1 YSGEEDVLFGATV
14 SGRPADLPGAETM
27 VGLFINTLPVRVKVD
42 EGQPVA
48 GWLKGLQARS
58 VEMRQYEYSSL
69 LDIQRWSD
77 IRPGQPLFKS
87 ILVFENY
94 PIASTVEGQGISLSV
109 EDVRSVEQTEL
120 PLNVVAGL
128 AVELVLKISDGRQLL
143 DAATSRRVLGHLAA
157 LLTGFASAPGGPLA
171 DVPLPTGEERRTLLD
186 AWSGKAADFP
196 LDVPVYEVI
205 ARHA

>member
-1 YSGEEDVLFGATV
+1 PLMVDDLKRTQDGPAYDEIDPRLPRAVTVALEALARQHHVTMSTIVQGAWALLLSRYSGEEDVLFGATV

-77 IRPGQPLFKS
+77 IRPGQPL
-87 ILVFENY
+87 
-94 PIASTVEGQGISLSV
+94 
-109 EDVRSVEQTEL
+109 
-120 PLNVVAGL
+120 
-128 AVELVLKISDGRQLL
+128 
-143 DAATSRRVLGHLAA
+143 
-157 LLTGFASAPGGPLA
+157 
-171 DVPLPTGEERRTLLD
+171 
-186 AWSGKAADFP
+186 
-196 LDVPVYEVI
+196 
-205 ARHA
+205 